1 MKNLVFAFI
10 SLFMASTSFAQNA
23 TLGINMG
30 LHLNTNQLEQ
40 NSESL
45 NFKDITTEGRL
56 GFHIGIHGL
65 LKISKR
71 LHFSQSLPYPNLF
84 RVSKAMSM

>member
-10 SLFMASTSFAQNA
+10 SLFLASTSFAQNA

-45 NFKDITTEGRL
+45 NFKDITTEGR
-56 GFHIGIHGL
+56 FI
-65 LKISKR
+65 
-71 LHFSQSLPYPNLF
+71 
-84 RVSKAMSM
+84 